1 MFRSR
6 FLLILLVLTLILG
19 AALAQETPA
28 ITQAPDAAQTP
39 ASMETPEATPPVTKE
54 ATISL
59 EGMEEPVTLTL
70 FESELGYSLWYDAN
84 LFALVKPDEQAEA
97 QQVIDTFAPSIEGVI
112 QGVSLSIRPDSQAD
126 IPLKEAGEAM
136 LKTMQDGGFAVTQLN
151 TSTLFPQYE
160 ALGFHGVS
168 GEGVME
174 QYLLQFESARFVLT
188 LTYPQEAAEGFGAR
202 LYYLISTFEP
212 AKTE

>member
-1 MFRSR
+1 MLRSR

-19 AALAQETPA
+19 AALAQEAPA
-28 ITQAPDAAQTP
+28 VTQSPDAAQTP
-39 ASMETPEATPPVTKE
+39 AADASPEATPPVTKE

-84 LFALVKPDEQAEA
+84 LFALVKPDEQSAA
-97 QQVIDTFAPSIEGVI
+97 QQVTDTFAPAIEGAI
-112 QGVSLSIRPDSQAD
+112 PGVSLTIHPDSQAD
-126 IPLKEAGEAM
+126 VSLSDAGEAM
-136 LKTMQDGGFAVTQLN
+136 LKTMQDGGFTVTQLD

-168 GEGVME
+168 SEGVME
-174 QYLLQFESARFVLT
+174 QYLLQFENARFILS
-188 LTYPQEAAEGFGAR
+188 LSYPQEAAEGFGAR

-212 AKTE
+212 AKAE